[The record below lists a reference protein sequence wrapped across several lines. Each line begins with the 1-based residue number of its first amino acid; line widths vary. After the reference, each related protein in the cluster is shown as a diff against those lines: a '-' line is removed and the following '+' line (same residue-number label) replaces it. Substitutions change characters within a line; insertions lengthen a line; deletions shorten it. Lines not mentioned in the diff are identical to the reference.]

1 MRLTDLTIFNYKNI
15 AEAELHFSPKLA
27 PVKVA
32 VLPLSKKEPLTET
45 ASELYR
51 KFLAAGI
58 SAEYDETQSIGR
70 RYRRQD
76 ELGTPWCV
84 TVDFDTVGQGEKPER
99 AGMVTVRDRD
109 SMEQTTMPLDEAVAH
124 IAKLLVG

>member
-1 MRLTDLTIFNYKNI
+1 ML
-15 AEAELHFSPKLA
+15 
-27 PVKVA
+27 PV
-32 VLPLSKKEPLTET
+32 SKKAPQT
-45 ASELYR
+45 AAANDLYR
-51 KFLAAGI
+51 AFLAHGI
-58 SAEYDETQSIGR
+58 AAEYDETQSIGR